1 MAKKKGDKKPPKA
14 GDTSWMDAFMAPTQ
28 RQYQQFLRGQ
38 QRQFRPMIQTL
49 RGQLAGLQD
58 AGKDP
63 TVRAYE
69 SLLGALPSSEAVT
82 GAYGTGVQ
90 NVAQYL
96 QGIDMAR
103 GGRGVSEALGAIGG
117 ALGVEG
123 AGDIAQA
130 AGTVSGIGEAGGD
143 VMSKALMQAAAGQ
156 FKALETERL
165 GQLGEQRQAL
175 TLGAGE
181 ARKAVREQRRELAR
195 MLAEARGQRIGA
207 APNPLDVAN
216 AFMQYQQNRKT
227 LAGLGR
233 GGAGGATTTT
243 PGGDGAVVDIT
254 QPTEIER
261 FLVTGGA
268 NEYLPIPKGESSIG
282 GILRPMGPKIPRRP
296 APGRR

>member
-1 MAKKKGDKKPPKA
+1 MAKKKDKKPPKA
-14 GDTSWMDAFMAPTQ
+14 GDTSWMERFMAPSQ
-28 RQYQQFLRGQ
+28 KQYQQFLRGQ
-38 QRQFRPMIQTL
+38 QRQYAPMIKTL

-69 SLLGALPSSEAVT
+69 SMLGALPSGEAVS
-82 GAYGTGVQ
+82 GAYGAGVQ

-103 GGRGVSEALGAIGG
+103 GGKGVSEALGAIGG

-123 AGDIAQA
+123 AGDVAQA
-130 AGTVSGIGEAGGD
+130 AGTVSGVGEAGGD

-165 GQLGEQRQAL
+165 GQVGEQRQAL

-181 ARKAVREQRRELAR
+181 ARKAVRTQRQELAR

-227 LAGLGR
+227 LAGYGR
-233 GGAGGATTTT
+233 GGAGGTTTT
-243 PGGDGAVVDIT
+243 APGGNGAKVDVT
-254 QPTEIER
+254 SPAEIQR
-261 FLVTGGA
+261 FIMTGA
-268 NEYLPIPKGESSIG
+268 PNEYLPMPG
-282 GILRPMGPKIPRRP
+282 GGQLRPGYYGASRP

>member
-1 MAKKKGDKKPPKA
+1 MAKKKDKKPPKA
-14 GDTSWMDAFMAPTQ
+14 GDTSWMERFMAPSQ
-28 RQYQQFLRGQ
+28 KQYQQFLRGQ
-38 QRQFRPMIQTL
+38 QRQYAPMIQTL

-69 SLLGALPSSEAVT
+69 SMLGALPSGEAVS
-82 GAYGTGVQ
+82 GAYGAGVH
-90 NVAQYL
+90 NVAKYL

-103 GGRGVSEALGAIGG
+103 GGKGVSEALGAIGG

-123 AGDIAQA
+123 AGDVAQA
-130 AGTVSGIGEAGGD
+130 AGTVSGVGEAGGD

-181 ARKAVREQRRELAR
+181 ARKAVRTQRQELAR

-227 LAGLGR
+227 LAGYGR
-233 GGAGGATTTT
+233 GGAGGTTTT
-243 PGGDGAVVDIT
+243 APGGDGAKVDVT
-254 QPTEIER
+254 SPAEIQR
-261 FLVTGGA
+261 FIMTGA
-268 NEYLPIPKGESSIG
+268 PNEYLPMPG
-282 GILRPMGPKIPRRP
+282 GGQLRPGYYGASRP

>member
-1 MAKKKGDKKPPKA
+1 MAKKKDDKKPPKA

-28 RQYQQFLRGQ
+28 RQYQQFLRSQ

-69 SLLGALPSSEAVT
+69 ALLGSLPSTEAVT

-103 GGRGVSEALGAIGG
+103 GGRGVSEALSAIGG

-233 GGAGGATTTT
+233 GGTGATTAAAAGAGGT
-243 PGGDGAVVDIT
+243 PVGA
-254 QPTEIER
+254 TESEI
-261 FLVTGGA
+261 LAWLQSPTGGGYGVIGQGGLGSEGA
-268 NEYLPIPKGESSIG
+268 ARGEF
-282 GILRPMGPKIPRRP
+282 RQQNRRN
-296 APGRR
+296 R

>member
-1 MAKKKGDKKPPKA
+1 MAKKKDDKKPPKA
-14 GDTSWMDAFMAPTQ
+14 GDTSWMDRFMTPTQ
-28 RQYQQFLRGQ
+28 RQYQQFLRSQ

-69 SLLGALPSSEAVT
+69 ALLGALPSNEAVT

-103 GGRGVSEALGAIGG
+103 GGRGVSEAIGAIGG

-123 AGDIAQA
+123 AGDVAQA

-195 MLAEARGQRIGA
+195 MLAEVRGQRMAA
-207 APNPLDVAN
+207 APNPFEVAN
-216 AFMQYQQNRKT
+216 MLMQFQQNRR
-227 LAGLGR
+227 AMSGGYGGGYG
-233 GGAGGATTTT
+233 GGAVPVVRRALEGRPAHRRAGRHR
-243 PGGDGAVVDIT
+243 GAVV
-254 QPTEIER
+254 
-261 FLVTGGA
+261 
-268 NEYLPIPKGESSIG
+268 
-282 GILRPMGPKIPRRP
+282 LRQRHAHPL
-296 APGRR
+296 APGPVHAADRGWLSTASAGI